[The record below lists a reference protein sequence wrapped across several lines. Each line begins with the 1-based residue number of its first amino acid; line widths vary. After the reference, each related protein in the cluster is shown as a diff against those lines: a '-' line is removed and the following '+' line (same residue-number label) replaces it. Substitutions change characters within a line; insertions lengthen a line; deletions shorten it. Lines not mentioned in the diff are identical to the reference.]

1 MLAVADGS
9 EQLSR
14 AMESLEKTFL
24 IGVEGVTEIW
34 LVRHADCYQGLT
46 TTDDPPLSTLG
57 RMQAARLAERV
68 RRVRHAAVYSSPY
81 RRALETARAIT
92 GDVRQD
98 RRLIEMELTVGEDG
112 SLNFVEDTD
121 AVIARM
127 SATVDEIAA
136 EHAGHRVV
144 VVTHGAAIMAYLGD
158 VLELDRGR
166 LRALPYYTSVSIV
179 RILGD
184 RRTMGTF
191 GDVAHLE

>member
-14 AMESLEKTFL
+14 AMESMEKTFL

-34 LVRHADCYQGLT
+34 LVRHADCYQGLK
-46 TTDDPPLSTLG
+46 TTDDPPLSALG
-57 RMQAARLAERV
+57 RKQAARLAERV

-81 RRALETARAIT
+81 RRAIETARAIT
-92 GDVRQD
+92 SDVRQD
-98 RRLIEMELTVGEDG
+98 KRLIEMELTVGEDG
-112 SLNFVEDTD
+112 SLNFIEDTD

-127 SATVDEIAA
+127 HATVDEIAA
-136 EHAGHRVV
+136 EHTGHRVV
-144 VVTHGAAIMAYLGD
+144 VVSHGAAIMAYLGD
-158 VLELDRGR
+158 VLELDQGR

-179 RILGD
+179 RILGG
-184 RRTMGTF
+184 RRAMGTF

>member
-14 AMESLEKTFL
+14 AMASLEKTFL

-46 TTDDPPLSTLG
+46 TTDDPPLSALG
-57 RMQAARLAERV
+57 RQQAARLAERV
-68 RRVRHAAVYSSPY
+68 RRIRHAAVYSSPY
-81 RRALETARAIT
+81 RRAVETARAIT
-92 GDVRQD
+92 SDVRQD
-98 RRLIEMELTVGEDG
+98 KRLIEMELTVGEDG
-112 SLNFVEDTD
+112 SFNFIEDTN

-127 SATVDEIAA
+127 RATVDEIAA
-136 EHAGHRVV
+136 KHAGHRVV
-144 VVTHGAAIMAYLGD
+144 VVSHGAAIMAYLGD
-158 VLELDRGR
+158 VLELDQGR

-184 RRTMGTF
+184 RRAMGTF